1 MKKRHYQSYK
11 RIINFRVCKFDKGCG
26 FAIGT
31 GDAAKEKN
39 RRTTRQSNK
48 SRNRP
53 TKWAHIRFRKS
64 LQT

>member
-31 GDAAKEKN
+31 GDAAKEKIEE
-39 RRTTRQSNK
+39 QLGK
-48 SRNRP
+48 A
-53 TKWAHIRFRKS
+53 TKAEMDPPNG
-64 LQT
+64 LT

>member
-31 GDAAKEKN
+31 GDAAKEKIEE
-39 RRTTRQSNK
+39 QLGK
-48 SRNRP
+48 A
-53 TKWAHIRFRKS
+53 TKAEIDS
-64 LQT
+64 PNGLT